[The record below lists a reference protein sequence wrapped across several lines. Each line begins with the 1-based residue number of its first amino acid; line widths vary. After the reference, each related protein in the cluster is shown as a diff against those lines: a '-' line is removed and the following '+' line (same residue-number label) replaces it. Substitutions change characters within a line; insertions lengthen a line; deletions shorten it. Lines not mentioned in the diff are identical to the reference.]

1 MLLGFVP
8 SRHSSALSIEFEGA
22 WTAHTL
28 QSKRLHSIPLVGS
41 LCWVRGIVRFCGG
54 FASILSIS
62 NQSSEND
69 ALHFMFGGNVRVGT
83 ELFNSGPFS
92 IRADVFLRTGFIE
105 RKFGKTAAA
114 LDEPS
119 PLTGGLAIMGLWAFD

>member
-28 QSKRLHSIPLVGS
+28 QSKRVHSIPLVGS

-54 FASILSIS
+54 LASTLSIS

-69 ALHFMFGGNVRVGT
+69 ALHWVIGGNFRVGT
-83 ELFNSGPFS
+83 ELFNHGPFS
-92 IRADVFLRTGFIE
+92 IRADVFLRSAFIQ
-105 RKFGKTAAA
+105 RRFGKTTAAVEEA
-114 LDEPS
+114 S
-119 PLTGGLAIMGLWAFD
+119 PLAGGLAIMGLWAFD